1 MKKLI
6 LLIIFAPIINVEA
19 EVNLKEISDV
29 LKQVETLGNTK
40 SIGDG
45 GKAYG
50 VLQIHK
56 IYVDEVNN
64 RYGTA
69 YTHKQMFDPICAEE
83 VFLLCMQFA
92 QERFCKKYNRM
103 PTEEEIVRMHN
114 GGIYTGYKKK
124 STIKYYKRYLK
135 FKNKMKK

>member
-56 IYVDEVNN
+56 IYVDEVTN
-64 RYGTA
+64 
-69 YTHKQMFDPICAEE
+69 
-83 VFLLCMQFA
+83 V
-92 QERFCKKYNRM
+92 
-103 PTEEEIVRMHN
+103 
-114 GGIYTGYKKK
+114 
-124 STIKYYKRYLK
+124 
-135 FKNKMKK
+135 